1 MQREGRDTV
10 AAVPRIPSDVFVE
23 LVRLL
28 LVALSTAAG
37 HSLAGLGGAAF
48 GAGGGY
54 VAGGLL
60 GRWLKRATVRFETK
74 VERTSAVTLVA
85 GALGSIAASIVGLI
99 TGITAV
105 VLLPGRWG
113 YPVLGILAW
122 TGVFA
127 GFQIGARKGAEL
139 LELLLPH
146 GSLLTVPTTPLVLID
161 TSAAMDSRLL
171 VLARSGFVP
180 GELAVTRFVLDEL
193 QGLSDA
199 ADPAAR
205 RRARRGLEVLEA
217 VRVEGPGLTVLP
229 DEVPEREEV
238 DAKLVAL
245 ALRIGAR
252 IVTAD
257 RGLIGV
263 AGVEGVRC
271 LDVGLLADS
280 LRPELVPGE
289 HVQLRITRQG
299 RDAGQGVGYLADGTM
314 VVVSDGAAHL
324 GEEVGAEVVTSV
336 PTSKGRLYFATLM
349 G

>member
-1 MQREGRDTV
+1 MQLEGTDAGV
-10 AAVPRIPSDVFVE
+10 AVPRIPSDVFVE

-28 LVALSTAAG
+28 LVALATAAG
-37 HSLAGLGGAAF
+37 HSLGGLAGAAF

-60 GRWLKRATVRFETK
+60 GRGLKRATVRFETR

-85 GALGSIAASIVGLI
+85 GAIGSIAASIVGLI
-99 TGITAV
+99 VGITAV

-122 TGVFA
+122 TGVYA
-127 GFQIGARKGAEL
+127 GFQVGARKGADL

-146 GSLLTVPTTPLVLID
+146 GSLLTVPTAPLVLVD
-161 TSAAMDSRLL
+161 SSAAMDSRLL
-171 VLARSGFVP
+171 ALARSGFVP
-180 GELAVTRFVLDEL
+180 GELAVARFVLDEL
-193 QGLSDA
+193 QGLSDG
-199 ADPAAR
+199 ADPTAR

-217 VRVEGPGLTVLP
+217 IRVEGPGLTVLP
-229 DEVPEREEV
+229 DEVPEREDV

-245 ALRIGAR
+245 ALRTGAR

-257 RGLIGV
+257 RGLLGV

-271 LDVGLLADS
+271 LDVGRLADG
-280 LRPELVPGE
+280 LRPGLVPGE
-289 HVQLRITRQG
+289 HVQLRITREG

-314 VVVSDGAAHL
+314 VVVSDAAAHL

-336 PTSKGRLYFATLM
+336 PTSKGRLYFATLHE
-349 G
+349 